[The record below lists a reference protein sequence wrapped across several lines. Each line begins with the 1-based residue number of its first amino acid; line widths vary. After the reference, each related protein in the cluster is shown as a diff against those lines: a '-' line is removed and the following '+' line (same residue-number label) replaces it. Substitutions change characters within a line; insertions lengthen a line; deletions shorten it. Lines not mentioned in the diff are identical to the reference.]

1 MGSIIPNVP
10 VTQYLVSSPS
20 TDLYKTP
27 HGYKA
32 ACAFEAMPFLAFWFV
47 PCLSYSVP
55 WCFFGSWHSPLVQFR
70 WVIPRWESPNGALC
84 LIHPWLP
91 VLSHSVEVAV
101 LVIPPPCDNFGG
113 WWQRSAC
120 WQPHKHW
127 ATPSWRC
134 RASASIPSSHPNSRP
149 LDPAFRSGLKVW
161 RCCLFHLF
169 DFPFWACKWTH
180 RGWD

>member
-70 WVIPRWESPNGALC
+70 WVIPRWESPNAALC

-91 VLSHSVEVAV
+91 VLSHSLWKRRCWSYPTVWQFWGVVAA
-101 LVIPPPCDNFGG
+101 L
-113 WWQRSAC
+113 SLLA
-120 WQPHKHW
+120 
-127 ATPSWRC
+127 
-134 RASASIPSSHPNSRP
+134 ASQALSHT
-149 LDPAFRSGLKVW
+149 FLKVQSQ
-161 RCCLFHLF
+161 CFY
-169 DFPFWACKWTH
+169 PFILPKFTPTGSCF
-180 RGWD
+180 